1 MLAGSKVLLTGA
13 EGQIGRAVA
22 RRFAGTCEIW
32 GVSSYSAPGSRE
44 EAASCG
50 VRPLTIDIAADD
62 LQQLPTDFDYVLH
75 FGEACEPRSVAEGLD
90 WNCHAV
96 ARVAKHCSAAKA
108 FLHLSSAWVYKPA
121 PDPRQAFA
129 EAADIGRNFA
139 GQYAASKI
147 TGEAA
152 ARAGSLILGLP
163 TVICRAN
170 LIIGPAGGGALD
182 RAIDNFVA
190 TGEVQTTAETPA
202 YCSPLYEEDVAD
214 LIEPSLALAAS
225 PPAII
230 NWSGDETVA
239 WNEIFR
245 HVGRLVDREPIES
258 GPPQSARPSCAQD
271 PALRR
276 SLAGAAR
283 TSWQQAVA
291 TVLQARHP
299 GVALRDIA

>member
-13 EGQIGRAVA
+13 DGQIGRAVA
-22 RRFAGTCEIW
+22 RRFAGSCEIW

-44 EAASCG
+44 EAEACG
-50 VRPLTIDIAADD
+50 VRPLALDIAADE

-75 FGEACEPRSVAEGLD
+75 FAEASEPRSVAEGLAR
-90 WNCHAV
+90 NCHAV
-96 ARVAKHCSAAKA
+96 ARVTKHCRAAKA

-129 EAADIGRNFA
+129 EAADIGRNFG

-170 LIIGPAGGGALD
+170 LVFGPGGGGALD

-190 TGEVQTTAETPA
+190 TGEVQATAETPA

-230 NWSGDETVA
+230 NWSGDETVS
-239 WNEIFR
+239 WSEIFR
-245 HVGRLVDREPIES
+245 HVGRLIDREPTEF
-258 GPPQSARPSCAQD
+258 GPAQSARPSCAQD
-271 PALRR
+271 PTLRR
-276 SLAGAAR
+276 SLAGPAR
-283 TSWQQAVA
+283 TSWQHAVA
-291 TVLQARHP
+291 AVLQARHP
-299 GVALRDIA
+299 SIALRDIA